1 VDTRIPKR
9 KRIGEG
15 DRFVSRPYQKLSK
28 YLSKSKL
35 YATCVCALKQSLMC
49 TSSSQVIWSRTN
61 KSFSSFRNKEKIFSK
76 KKKQRQNKSKLGRLF
91 VSGWTYGGQE

>member
-1 VDTRIPKR
+1 VAA
-9 KRIGEG
+9 
-15 DRFVSRPYQKLSK
+15 FVSRPYQKLSK

-35 YATCVCALKQSLMC
+35 YATCACALKQSLMC

-61 KSFSSFRNKEKIFSK
+61 KYFSSFRNKEKIFSK
-76 KKKQRQNKSKLGRLF
+76 KQRQNKSKLERLF